1 MRRMLYFRRLDGIS
15 AVDMNG
21 AACDERI
28 ETMLDAKIE
37 SALNEQ
43 INHELASAYLYL
55 SMAAHFEAG
64 NLPGSVKWMCR
75 QAKEE
80 QAHAMKIFDHVNDR
94 DGRVRLQALAQ
105 PPVEFGSTIEVW
117 EQTLTH
123 EQRVSGLI
131 HALYAL
137 AMEAKDYPTQ
147 ALMQWFVTEQVEE
160 EKTARTILDQVRKI
174 GAASSAIFFLDRHLG
189 KEAEE
194 KD

>member
-1 MRRMLYFRRLDGIS
+1 
-15 AVDMNG
+15 
-21 AACDERI
+21 
-28 ETMLDAKIE
+28 MLDAKIE

-64 NLPGSVKWMCR
+64 NLPGSAKWMRR

-80 QAHAMKIFDHVNDR
+80 QVHAMKIFDYVTAR
-94 DGRVRLQALAQ
+94 DGRVRLQAVAQ
-105 PPVEFGSTIEVW
+105 PTVEFGSTFEVW
-117 EQTLTH
+117 EGTLAH
-123 EQRVSGLI
+123 EEKVSGLI

-160 EKTARTILDQVRKI
+160 EKTARSILEQVRKI
-174 GAASSAIFFLDRHLG
+174 GAASSALFFLDRHLG
-189 KEAEE
+189 KQAEE
-194 KD
+194 KE

>member
-1 MRRMLYFRRLDGIS
+1 
-15 AVDMNG
+15 
-21 AACDERI
+21 
-28 ETMLDAKIE
+28 MLDAKLE

-64 NLPGSVKWMCR
+64 NLPGSAKWMRR

-80 QAHAMKIFDHVNDR
+80 QVHAMKIFDYVNDR
-94 DGRVRLQALAQ
+94 DGRVRLQTLAQ
-105 PPVEFGSTIEVW
+105 PPVEFESTLEVW
-117 EQTLTH
+117 ERTLAH
-123 EQRVSGLI
+123 EQKVTGLI

-137 AMEAKDYPTQ
+137 ALEAKDYPTQ

-160 EKTARTILDQVRKI
+160 EKTARTILEQVRKI

-194 KD
+194 KE

>member
-1 MRRMLYFRRLDGIS
+1 
-15 AVDMNG
+15 
-21 AACDERI
+21 
-28 ETMLDAKIE
+28 MLDAKLE

-64 NLPGSVKWMCR
+64 NLPGSAKWMRR

-80 QAHAMKIFDHVNDR
+80 QVHAMKIFDYVNDR
-94 DGRVRLQALAQ
+94 DGRVRLQAVAQ
-105 PPVEFGSTIEVW
+105 PPVEFGSTLEVW
-117 EQTLTH
+117 ERTLAH
-123 EQRVSGLI
+123 EQKVTGLI
-131 HALYAL
+131 HGLYAL
-137 AMEAKDYPTQ
+137 ALEAKDYPTQ

-160 EKTARTILDQVRKI
+160 EKTARTILEQVRKI

-194 KD
+194 KE